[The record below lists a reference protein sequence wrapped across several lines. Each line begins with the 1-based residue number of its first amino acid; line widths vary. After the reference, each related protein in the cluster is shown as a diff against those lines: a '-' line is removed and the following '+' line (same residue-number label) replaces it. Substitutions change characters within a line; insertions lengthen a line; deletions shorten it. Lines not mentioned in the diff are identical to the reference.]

1 MEPFASPRREFSCAS
16 VKPTQIN
23 VEGKTKLSIFY
34 LFFNCFS
41 FDGAVVQ
48 NHANSTHGHR
58 NTSLGKY
65 KGEPFALGGYSN
77 PRWIAHAEIYNNVTN
92 TWNAIEDYPYQ
103 TE

>member
-1 MEPFASPRREFSCAS
+1 MSK
-16 VKPTQIN
+16 VTQHCLFF
-23 VEGKTKLSIFY
+23 G

-77 PRWIAHAEIYNNVTN
+77 PRWIAHAEIYNNATN
-92 TWNAIEDYPYQ
+92 TWTAIEDYPYQ